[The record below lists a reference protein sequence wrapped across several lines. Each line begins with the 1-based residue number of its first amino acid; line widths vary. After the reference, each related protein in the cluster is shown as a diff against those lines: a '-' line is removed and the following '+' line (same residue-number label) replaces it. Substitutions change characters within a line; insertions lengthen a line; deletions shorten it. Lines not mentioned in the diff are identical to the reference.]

1 MWWPFGRKQ
10 KNITVDVNI
19 DYDKLAKAIVAAQED
34 GAKEKEKQQEQK
46 RQEILAKRKEV
57 LHEKD
62 FSSIKCRPYRAVR
75 TLLNRL
81 RVFFGIIF
89 VSKKDVQYFA
99 GVAPL
104 AKLLALGL
112 LALIRYSFY
121 ILSIACVYGIW
132 KQWGSGREIAW
143 LAGAFVLFVIAR
155 VIRIAK
161 FEIEAMK
168 SETNL
173 MTTAMAVVSVFA
185 LILSAIGIVS
195 GL

>member
-1 MWWPFGRKQ
+1 MWPFGKKQ
-10 KNITVDVNI
+10 KNITVNVNI
-19 DYDKLAKAIVAAQED
+19 DYEKLAKEIVAAQE
-34 GAKEKEKQQEQK
+34 ESTRENELRQEQK
-46 RQEILAKRKEV
+46 RQEILAKRKEI

-62 FSSIKCRPYRAVR
+62 FSCIKCWPWRAVR

-89 VSKKDVQYFA
+89 VSKKNAQYFA

-104 AKLLALGL
+104 AKLLALSL
-112 LALIRYSFY
+112 LALIRYGFY
-121 ILSIACVYGIW
+121 TLSIVCVYGIW
-132 KQWGSGREIAW
+132 KQWGSGHEIAW